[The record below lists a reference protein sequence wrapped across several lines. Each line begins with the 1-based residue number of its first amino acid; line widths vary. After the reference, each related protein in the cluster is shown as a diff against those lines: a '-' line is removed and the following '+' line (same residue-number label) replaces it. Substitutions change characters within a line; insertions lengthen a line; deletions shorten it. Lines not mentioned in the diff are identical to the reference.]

1 MTGFNLVRFIRAI
14 EIGAKE
20 TDCETRG
27 HFCDFAK
34 VRGAMNML
42 HSSLC
47 CFRVKNM
54 KASFRRVQQSAFVST
69 KWKSRFSH
77 SATNQRKQPAPSPQ
91 YTIATM
97 GLSCLT
103 FLCLRKRLALLA
115 TPHGHSRSSSSWSSL
130 LQFGL
135 DSSLFKD
142 YIFYC
147 VRYNISYN

>member
-1 MTGFNLVRFIRAI
+1 MTGFNLVRFIKAI
-14 EIGAKE
+14 KIGAKE

-69 KWKSRFSH
+69 KWKSRFCNQSEKVTCALATVHDRDYGSFMSH
-77 SATNQRKQPAPSPQ
+77 ISLPSQEAGVVSNATWPRSIFFLLAVSSPVWFGFFTVQ
-91 YTIATM
+91 
-97 GLSCLT
+97 GLHIL
-103 FLCLRKRLALLA
+103 LRKIQHL
-115 TPHGHSRSSSSWSSL
+115 
-130 LQFGL
+130 
-135 DSSLFKD
+135 
-142 YIFYC
+142 I
-147 VRYNISYN
+147 